1 MKKNKI
7 LIITL
12 ILGILFLT
20 SYLYNSYATSTGV
33 SLGNDENTYDILLN
47 DSTDTVTVPAKSSKT
62 IYY

>member
-7 LIITL
+7 VIITL
-12 ILGILFLT
+12 VLGILFLT
-20 SYLYNSYATSTGV
+20 SYLYGSYATSTGV